1 MQADRSFRPWEP
13 LGTRFRPGAR
23 STLGIQQRRKETPSS
38 PPGVILLGGDWEG
51 SQWHTTA
58 QGARQGGAGGGRTRS
73 SRARG
78 RGERGHLAWPR
89 EEQGTGVAGGPGS
102 EGGAPALQ
110 LRQALRQKVVAG
122 PEELQVRPCVR
133 VSATSTGLKGSGEPG
148 QHSGARAGERRVA
161 PQEGGHHP
169 RKAGTAVGS
178 QAEWK
183 QRVGRR
189 GETTN
194 GKVGSWVGGR
204 ESGALL
210 ETQVHSCRP
219 GISREGPPSQR
230 GRRRGEPEERRGP
243 GACEQGALCAETGCE
258 QSLCVKGVLRSQN
271 PP

>member
-13 LGTRFRPGAR
+13 LCTRSRPGAR
-23 STLGIQQRRKETPSS
+23 STLGIQQRKKETPGS

-78 RGERGHLAWPR
+78 RGEQGRLAWPPR

-110 LRQALRQKVVAG
+110 LRQALRQKVVTG
-122 PEELQVRPCVR
+122 PEELQVRPCAR

-148 QHSGARAGERRVA
+148 QHSGARAGERWVA
-161 PQEGGHHP
+161 PQGGGHPP
-169 RKAGTAVGS
+169 REAGTPVGS
-178 QAEWK
+178 QAEWE
-183 QRVGRR
+183 QRVGCR

-194 GKVGSWVGGR
+194 GQVGNWVGGR
-204 ESGALL
+204 EGGALL
-210 ETQVHSCRP
+210 ETQLHSCR
-219 GISREGPPSQR
+219 SASR
-230 GRRRGEPEERRGP
+230 GRGRHPSEDGAGENPRRGGAPEPASRVRCVQRRGVSRASVSR
-243 GACEQGALCAETGCE
+243 GY
-258 QSLCVKGVLRSQN
+258 
-271 PP
+271 